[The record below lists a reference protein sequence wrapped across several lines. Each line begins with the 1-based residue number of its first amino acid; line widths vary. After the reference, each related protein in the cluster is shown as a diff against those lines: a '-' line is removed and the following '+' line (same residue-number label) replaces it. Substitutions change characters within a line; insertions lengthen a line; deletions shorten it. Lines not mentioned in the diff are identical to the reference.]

1 MLGITPLQNFA
12 SLIRDKFIHDA
23 IAGAI
28 HGVFVGSFKAEANLE
43 MAQSS
48 KNCFWQLGLVKV
60 GEFTFGISLA
70 MTNAVF
76 AQSAIAPDSLLGN
89 ESSQVIQNYQGNPT
103 EAIAGGA
110 TRGNNLFHSFLE
122 FNISEGRSAVFLS
135 PSANLQNILV
145 RVTGNNRS
153 EILGRLAT
161 AGSNANLFLINP
173 NGIFF
178 GANATLNVGGSFV
191 ASTASSINF
200 ADGSVFS
207 ATAPQTKPLLTIS
220 TPIGLQFNQPGKDI
234 NQFGALEVPTGKT
247 LALVGGN
254 INLSGNGTLVDTR
267 RTLQSLSGQI
277 AVGGILGSGTV
288 GINLDSNTQA
298 LSFPSNVTP
307 ADISLN
313 NLAVVL
319 ADGPGSGYIQLQ
331 GKQIKISDGS
341 IIQAETTGS
350 ENGQG
355 ISVQAEQL
363 ILQDGSQIKAATT
376 PGSTGAG
383 GSLTIKATDFVQ
395 VRGTIAQGKR
405 FEGFPTGLFTQ
416 TFGDGVA
423 GPLTIE
429 TGKLIVEGGA
439 NIATSA
445 RRGRGNGGTLK
456 VTADL
461 IDVRGASFLDFPSG
475 LFTQTLD
482 LGNAGSLIID
492 TKQLITR
499 GGGVVT
505 SGTNVNSQGNGGNLT
520 VRASE
525 LIELSGT
532 TPVDKDPSGLF
543 ARSRGS
549 GEAGSLFVTTDRL
562 IVQDRAR
569 ATVEALG
576 SGNAGQLEINA
587 REVRLDRQSKIVAET
602 VSGNGGDLILQVQN
616 LLLLR
621 NNSQIS
627 TTAGTTGGGGNGG
640 NITVNTPNGF
650 IVGVPEENSDIT
662 ANAFTGSGGK
672 VQINAF
678 GIFGIEQLNR
688 EDLVRLLNTNDPTK
702 LNPQLLLSNDITAIS
717 QTNPNLSGIVNIDTP
732 GVDPNKG
739 LVNLPTQPVK
749 LTLDQTCRV
758 IAGNNQSSFTVT
770 GRGGIPSSP
779 TETLNSDA
787 VLADWIAVDRVGETA
802 TGPTVS
808 QNYPKSA
815 PAKLVEATGW
825 AITPKGEVVLTANT
839 ANVTPYSSWQKQTN
853 CIH

>member
-1 MLGITPLQNFA
+1 M
-12 SLIRDKFIHDA
+12 
-23 IAGAI
+23 
-28 HGVFVGSFKAEANLE
+28 
-43 MAQSS
+43 
-48 KNCFWQLGLVKV
+48 
-60 GEFTFGISLA
+60 
-70 MTNAVF
+70 
-76 AQSAIAPDSLLGN
+76 
-89 ESSQVIQNYQGNPT
+89 
-103 EAIAGGA
+103 
-110 TRGNNLFHSFLE
+110 
-122 FNISEGRSAVFLS
+122 
-135 PSANLQNILV
+135 
-145 RVTGNNRS
+145 
-153 EILGRLAT
+153 
-161 AGSNANLFLINP
+161 
-173 NGIFF
+173 
-178 GANATLNVGGSFV
+178 
-191 ASTASSINF
+191 
-200 ADGSVFS
+200 
-207 ATAPQTKPLLTIS
+207 
-220 TPIGLQFNQPGKDI
+220 
-234 NQFGALEVPTGKT
+234 
-247 LALVGGN
+247 
-254 INLSGNGTLVDTR
+254 
-267 RTLQSLSGQI
+267 
-277 AVGGILGSGTV
+277 
-288 GINLDSNTQA
+288 
-298 LSFPSNVTP
+298 
-307 ADISLN
+307 
-313 NLAVVL
+313 
-319 ADGPGSGYIQLQ
+319 
-331 GKQIKISDGS
+331 
-341 IIQAETTGS
+341 
-350 ENGQG
+350 
-355 ISVQAEQL
+355 
-363 ILQDGSQIKAATT
+363 
-376 PGSTGAG
+376 
-383 GSLTIKATDFVQ
+383 
-395 VRGTIAQGKR
+395 
-405 FEGFPTGLFTQ
+405 FTQ

-445 RRGRGNGGTLK
+445 RRGSRGNGGTLK
-456 VTADL
+456 VNADL
-461 IDVRGASFLDFPSG
+461 IEVKGASFLDFPSG

-482 LGNAGSLIID
+482 VGNAGSLIID

-576 SGNAGQLEINA
+576 SGNAGQLAVNA
-587 REVRLDRQSKIVAET
+587 REVRLDRQGKIVAET

-678 GIFGIEQLNR
+678 GIFGIEQLSR
-688 EDLVRLLNTNDPTK
+688 QDLVRLLNTNDPTK

-732 GVDPNKG
+732 GIDPNKG

-787 VLADWIAVDRVGETA
+787 VLADWIAVDRVGETSA
-802 TGPTVS
+802 GATVS

-815 PAKLVEATGW
+815 PAKIVEATGW
-825 AITPKGEVVLTANT
+825 AINPKGEVVLTANT
-839 ANVTPYSSWQKQTN
+839 ANVTPYSSWQKQTS
-853 CIH
+853 CVH

>member
-1 MLGITPLQNFA
+1 
-12 SLIRDKFIHDA
+12 
-23 IAGAI
+23 
-28 HGVFVGSFKAEANLE
+28 

-48 KNCFWQLGLVKV
+48 KNCFWQVGLASV
-60 GEFTFGISLA
+60 GRCTFSISLA

-76 AQSAIAPDSLLGN
+76 AQSAIAPDSQLGN

-110 TRGNNLFHSFLE
+110 ARGNNLFHSFLE

-153 EILGRLAT
+153 EILGKLAT
-161 AGSNANLFLINP
+161 VGSNANLFLINP

-178 GANATLNVGGSFV
+178 GANATLNIGGSFV

-220 TPIGLQFNQPGKDI
+220 TPIGLQFDQPGKDI
-234 NQFGALEVPTGKT
+234 NQYGALEVPTGKT

-254 INLSGNGTLVDTR
+254 INLSGNGTLVETR
-267 RTLQSLSGQI
+267 RTLQAPSGQI
-277 AVGGILGSGTV
+277 AVGGILGIGTV
-288 GINLDSNTQA
+288 GINLDSNNQP

-307 ADISLN
+307 ADLLFN

-331 GKQIKISDGS
+331 GKQIKLTDGS
-341 IIQAETTGS
+341 LVQSDTIGS
-350 ENGQG
+350 ENGRG

-363 ILQDGSQIKAATT
+363 TLQDGSQIKADTT
-376 PGSTGAG
+376 PGTTGSG
-383 GSLTIKATDFVQ
+383 GSVTITATDFVQ
-395 VRGTIAQGKR
+395 VSGTIPQGR
-405 FEGFPTGLFTQ
+405 PFAGFPTGLFTQ
-416 TFGDGVA
+416 TFGDGAA
-423 GPLTIE
+423 GSLTIE

-445 RRGRGNGGTLK
+445 RQGSRGNGGTLK

-461 IDVRGASFLDFPSG
+461 IQVNGASFLDYPSG
-475 LFTQTLD
+475 LFTQTLA

-492 TKQLITR
+492 TKQLIAQ
-499 GGGVVT
+499 GGGVVAA
-505 SGTNVNSQGNGGNLT
+505 GTGTNSQGNGGNLT
-520 VRASE
+520 VRASD

-532 TPVDKDPSGLF
+532 SPVDKDPSGLF

-549 GEAGSLFVTTDRL
+549 GEAGSLLITTDKF
-562 IVQDRAR
+562 IVRDRAR

-576 SGNAGQLEINA
+576 SGNAGQLAVNA
-587 REVRLDRQSKIVAET
+587 REVRLDRQGKIVAET

-627 TTAGTTGGGGNGG
+627 TTAGTAGGGGNGG

-650 IVGVPEENSDIT
+650 IVGVPGENSDIT
-662 ANAFTGSGGK
+662 ANAFTGSGGR

-678 GIFGIEQLNR
+678 GIFGIEQLSR
-688 EDLVRLLNTNDPTK
+688 EDLVRLLNSNDPTK
-702 LNPQLLLSNDITAIS
+702 LNPQLLPSNDITAIS

-732 GVDPNKG
+732 GVDPNNG

-758 IAGNNQSSFTVT
+758 IAGNNQSSFTVA

-779 TETLNSDA
+779 TETLSSDA

-802 TGPTVS
+802 LGATVS
-808 QNYPKSA
+808 QNSPKSA
-815 PAKLVEATGW
+815 PAKIVEATGW
-825 AITPKGEVVLTANT
+825 AINPKGEVVLTANT
-839 ANVTPYSSWQKQTN
+839 ASVTPHSSWQKQTN

>member
-1 MLGITPLQNFA
+1 
-12 SLIRDKFIHDA
+12 
-23 IAGAI
+23 
-28 HGVFVGSFKAEANLE
+28 

-48 KNCFWQLGLVKV
+48 KNCFWQLGLAGV
-60 GEFTFGISLA
+60 GGFTFGISLA

-76 AQSAIAPDSLLGN
+76 AQSAIVPDSQLGN

-153 EILGRLAT
+153 EILGRLTT

-191 ASTASSINF
+191 ASTADRINF

-207 ATAPQTKPLLTIS
+207 ATDPQTKPLLTIS
-220 TPIGLQFNQPGKDI
+220 TPIGLQFDQPGKDI
-234 NQFGALEVPTGKT
+234 NQFGALEVPAGKT

-254 INLSGNGTLVDTR
+254 INLSGNGTLVETR
-267 RTLQSLSGQI
+267 RTLQALSGQI

-288 GINLDSNTQA
+288 GI
-298 LSFPSNVTP
+298 
-307 ADISLN
+307 
-313 NLAVVL
+313 
-319 ADGPGSGYIQLQ
+319 
-331 GKQIKISDGS
+331 
-341 IIQAETTGS
+341 
-350 ENGQG
+350 
-355 ISVQAEQL
+355 
-363 ILQDGSQIKAATT
+363 
-376 PGSTGAG
+376 
-383 GSLTIKATDFVQ
+383 
-395 VRGTIAQGKR
+395 
-405 FEGFPTGLFTQ
+405 
-416 TFGDGVA
+416 
-423 GPLTIE
+423 
-429 TGKLIVEGGA
+429 
-439 NIATSA
+439 
-445 RRGRGNGGTLK
+445 GNGGTLK
-456 VTADL
+456 VTADS
-461 IDVRGASFLDFPSG
+461 IEVKGASFLDFPSG

-482 LGNAGSLIID
+482 VGNAGALIID
-492 TKQLITR
+492 TRQLITR

-505 SGTNVNSQGNGGNLT
+505 SGTNLNSQGNGGNLT

-576 SGNAGQLEINA
+576 SGNAGQLEVNA
-587 REVRLDRQSKIVAET
+587 REVRLDRQGKIVAET

-678 GIFGIEQLNR
+678 GIFGIEQLSR

-717 QTNPNLSGIVNIDTP
+717 QSNPNLSGIVNIDTP
-732 GVDPNKG
+732 DVDPNNG
-739 LVNLPTQPVK
+739 LVNLPTQPVE

-758 IAGNNQSSFTVT
+758 IADNNQSSFTVT

-787 VLADWIAVDRVGETA
+787 VLADWIAVDKVGETA
-802 TGPTVS
+802 SGGTVIPTS
-808 QNYPKSA
+808 AKSA
-815 PAKLVEATGW
+815 PTKIVEATGW
-825 AITPKGEVVLTANT
+825 AINPKGEVVLTVNT
-839 ANVTPYSSWQKQTN
+839 ANVMPHSSWQKQTN
-853 CIH
+853 CVH